1 VEVRYFPIVKHVAH
15 GWLVECGLIVED
27 SLLQGM
33 ETVFISFRGYG
44 GVGFSVSDGL
54 EEAIGDTLEEDCIQV
69 RLGLQSCLDG
79 AG

>member
-1 VEVRYFPIVKHVAH
+1 M
-15 GWLVECGLIVED
+15 ED